1 MRYVDHVEK
10 NDRTLGGAYIPHDVF
25 YIAPFPAQPDGILYQ
40 MNRAGIVCCTP
51 PDFQIGRH
59 DAYAYHLIH
68 CVISGRGTV
77 TLGDQTYRLQRGQIF
92 LLPAYEAH
100 NYCSDPKDPMGLV
113 WIEFCG
119 GDSNR
124 LVKASMDRSTPV
136 FEGPVFQTVVE
147 LCTSLLYQ
155 PSLPAPEVVS
165 RTIYEMLLALYA
177 HARRHNSKQEAL
189 TQKFVTYMDD
199 HLHEPLHLADVA
211 QAFGYHPAYFSNLFL
226 KNTGVSFSKY
236 LLHRRISRACYLLV
250 TTDLP
255 LERIAHDLGF
265 CDASHFAHRFRQ
277 VEGVSPSL
285 YRRENH
291 GFATQD
297 PQATSFGPTPP
308 APVVV

>member
-124 LVKASMDRSTPV
+124 LVKASMDRST
-136 FEGPVFQTVVE
+136 
-147 LCTSLLYQ
+147 LLDAQ
-155 PSLPAPEVVS
+155 VHPE
-165 RTIYEMLLALYA
+165 
-177 HARRHNSKQEAL
+177 RH
-189 TQKFVTYMDD
+189 
-199 HLHEPLHLADVA
+199 
-211 QAFGYHPAYFSNLFL
+211 
-226 KNTGVSFSKY
+226 
-236 LLHRRISRACYLLV
+236 
-250 TTDLP
+250 TDLIVRVAGYSAFFNI
-255 LERIAHDLGF
+255 L
-265 CDASHFAHRFRQ
+265 SRQ
-277 VEGVSPSL
+277 
-285 YRRENH
+285 
-291 GFATQD
+291 TQD
-297 PQATSFGPTPP
+297 DIIARTEQTI
-308 APVVV
+308 